1 MKISIK
7 ILFFL
12 VFAVFLTACGGEKEN
27 VYDEYAV
34 NDDADGANQAENG
47 GSDRDS
53 DKETSDN
60 IENAADD
67 EDKTGEENDFDDSG
81 MPDDDKTD
89 DDTDDETDGDSGS
102 EQPDAAE
109 EDDEDEDD
117 EYELVDCT
125 GFSLDPE
132 EKFSGSVPATTY
144 SVQIEGNM
152 LGDPEIPDWFEL
164 RIDHHRV
171 ETDPYVAVGTY
182 DLEKRDAM
190 QHNSKYWTCLEC
202 ASVFQDR
209 NTDGEKFFFQKKGTL
224 TIYSVDLT
232 CSFTAL
238 LSVKLIE
245 SDFNGGFST
254 PVKHG
259 ECLEIETA
267 IEAHT
272 SCTPD
277 CNQKECGANDGC
289 CGTCGKEPCLDPE
302 L

>member
-27 VYDEYAV
+27 VYDEYAI

-47 GSDRDS
+47 GSDSDS

-81 MPDDDKTD
+81 MPDNDDTD
-89 DDTDDETDGDSGS
+89 DDTDGDSGDSGS
-102 EQPDAAE
+102 EQPDATE
-109 EDDEDEDD
+109 EDDEDD

-224 TIYSVDLT
+224 TIYSVDLS

-254 PVKHG
+254 PIKHG